1 MLFKEIIGQKDM
13 KSRLINTVKNNRIS
27 HAQLFIGPKGS
38 GKLAVAIAYA
48 QYINCENPKDNDS
61 CGECPSCIKYNKYI
75 HPDLHFV
82 FPVIKSGS
90 IKPISDSYINLW
102 REKVTENPYLTYNF
116 WLQSIG
122 TENKQASIY
131 TDESDEIIKKL
142 SFKTFEAKYKVMI
155 IWLPEKMN
163 NTASNKLLKVLEEPY
178 PKTLFLLISD
188 DYEKI
193 IKTILS
199 RTQLVKFPKID
210 NVSIKE
216 ELAKKY
222 DIPSVE
228 LNDIVRL
235 ANGSYFRAIEALET
249 SDDRKYNFEQF
260 VKFMRLAFSK
270 KVVELSDFVDDI
282 SKIGREKQK
291 GFLIYMSGMMRENLI
306 LNLNQIELSYLNNE
320 EQQFS
325 EKFSKY
331 ITLNNIELINSEIK
345 NTHYH
350 IERNGNAKIVFMD
363 FSIKMITFLHKANL

>member
-1 MLFKEIIGQKDM
+1 MLFKDVIGQKEI
-13 KSRLINTVKNNRIS
+13 KQRLISTVKNNRIS

-38 GKLAVAIAYA
+38 GKLAIAIAYA
-48 QYINCENPKDNDS
+48 QYVNCENPTENDS
-61 CGECPSCIKYNKYI
+61 CGECPSCKKYQKYI

-82 FPVIKSGS
+82 FPVVKTSS
-90 IKPISDSYINLW
+90 AKPISDSYISLW
-102 REKVTENPYLTYNF
+102 REKITENPYLTYNF

-178 PKTLFLLISD
+178 PNTLFLLISD

-210 NVSIKE
+210 NISLKE
-216 ELAKKY
+216 ELTKNF

-228 LNDIVRL
+228 LNDIVKL
-235 ANGSYFRAIEALET
+235 ADGSYFKAVEAIET
-249 SDDRKYNFEQF
+249 SEDRKYNFEQF
-260 VKFMRLAFSK
+260 VNFMRLAFSK
-270 KVVELSDFVDDI
+270 KVVELSDFVDAI

-291 GFLIYMSGMMRENLI
+291 GFLMYMSGMMRENFI

-331 ITLNNIELINSEIK
+331 ITLNNITLINEEIK
-345 NTHYH
+345 NAHYH
-350 IERNGNAKIVFMD
+350 IERNGNPKIVFMD
-363 FSIKMITFLHKANL
+363 FSIKMITFLHKSV

>member
-82 FPVIKSGS
+82 FPVIKSGNT
-90 IKPISDSYINLW
+90 KPISDSYINLW